1 MRSRIPKDVVAQVA
15 KNVLITLSERKIPLY
30 PENYLVWFDYFL
42 GLNKELEEDI
52 HRVIEKGIPFTD
64 EINKEIFLR
73 HFGADKKAELLES
86 AQKEIQQLLK
96 DVLNEILYTQNFTSE
111 YREKLKG
118 VTARLETAKEMSEI
132 RTIVSDLM
140 LATVEVIQAGEYL
153 KERLEDATHKTES
166 LQWEL
171 HKAQQEILFDQLTN
185 LYNRKAFEKR
195 IREYLKTYQDSGR
208 YFSIVM
214 LDIDHFKQFNDQHGH
229 QLGDQVL
236 RFVGA
241 FLNKELKGKDFAARY
256 GGEEFVILLVS
267 TSVDKAGLVANN
279 IRKSLADVQLR
290 HVKTGT
296 VLGRVTISAGV
307 SAVRDDDTVESLVK
321 RADDA
326 LYLAKQSGR
335 NSVKSEYDLAPGY
348 IVPEAVNPIMVE
360 FLKA

>member
-1 MRSRIPKDVVAQVA
+1 MRHHMPKDQIAQVA
-15 KNVLITLSERKIPLY
+15 KNVMLALVERKIPMV
-30 PENYLVWFDYFL
+30 PENYLVWFDYYVGF
-42 GLNKELEEDI
+42 NKELEADI
-52 HRVIEKGIPFTD
+52 NQVIEKGLPFSD
-64 EINKEIFLR
+64 EVNEEIYQKY
-73 HFGADKKAELLES
+73 FGADKNAELLES

-96 DVLNEILYTQNFTSE
+96 DVLDEILYTQNFTAE

-118 VTARLETAKEMSEI
+118 VTVQLEAAKEMSEI
-132 RTIVSDLM
+132 RKVVSDLM
-140 LATVEVIQAGEYL
+140 LATVEVIQASEFL
-153 KERLEDATHKTES
+153 KERLDETTHKSES

-195 IREYLKTYQDSGR
+195 IREYLKAYSEGGKF
-208 YFSIVM
+208 FSVVM

-241 FLNKELKGKDFAARY
+241 FLNKELKGKDFAARF
-256 GGEEFVILLVS
+256 GGEEFVILLAG
-267 TSVDKAGLVANN
+267 TSLDKAVLVANN

-307 SAVRDDDTVESLVK
+307 SAVREEDTVESAVK

-335 NSVKSEYDLAPGY
+335 NNVKSEQEILPEYVVL
-348 IVPEAVNPIMVE
+348 EAVNPFMVE

>member
-1 MRSRIPKDVVAQVA
+1 MRHQMPKDQIAQVA
-15 KNVLITLSERKIPLY
+15 KNVMLTLSERKIPMI
-30 PENYLVWFDYFL
+30 PENYLVWFDYFV
-42 GLNKELEEDI
+42 GFNKELEADI
-52 HRVIEKGIPFTD
+52 HRVIEKGLPFTD
-64 EINKEIFLR
+64 EINREIYQK
-73 HFGADKKAELLES
+73 HFGADKNAELLES

-96 DVLNEILYTQNFTSE
+96 DVLDEILYTQNFTAE

-118 VTARLETAKEMSEI
+118 VTVQLEAAKEMSEI
-132 RTIVSDLM
+132 RKVVSDLM
-140 LATVEVIQAGEYL
+140 LATVEVIQASEFL
-153 KERLEDATHKTES
+153 KERLEETTHKSES

-171 HKAQQEILFDQLTN
+171 HKAQQEILFDQLTD

-195 IREYLKTYQDSGR
+195 IREYLKAYNEGGKF
-208 YFSIVM
+208 FSVVM

-241 FLNKELKGKDFAARY
+241 FLNKELKGKDFAARF
-256 GGEEFVILLVS
+256 GGEEFVILLAG
-267 TSVDKAGLVANN
+267 TSADKAVLVANN

-307 SAVRDDDTVESLVK
+307 SAVREEDTVESVVK

-335 NSVKSEYDLAPGY
+335 NNVKSEQEISPEYV
-348 IVPEAVNPIMVE
+348 VPEAVNPFMVE